1 MKRLKDNLKYILF
14 GLISMLFGTLVI
26 LFRES
31 WVYLL
36 LEMTQALL
44 IIKFFWEI
52 IIIWISYKKQGHILE
67 RILASSKILFI
78 IMIGVILTSYPTTI
92 TSIIVYFIGSYQI
105 IIGLIGLFSYSVI
118 SKDRVKVDR
127 SLLWIPLIHLV
138 FGISSFYSSSRISQ
152 TLLILGVYL
161 VFVGLTLLTDG
172 SRMVLARR
180 TTLNRLSSRI
190 RIPLPVFLE
199 AIIPNRS
206 IIRFNRELQQAEL
219 LGEGTLSDY
228 PLKYSDESLVHLLIQ
243 VGASG
248 FDKIGHVDVSYKG
261 KVYSYGNHDVDSHKL
276 FGAIGDGVLIEAD
289 EMKYL
294 AYLKSRHVTVFRY
307 GIVLSQA
314 EQNNFQVELGRLL
327 QQSTEWVITSEE
339 QRKSFMGR
347 VIQAAEGKGYKF
359 KEGRYKTYF
368 VLGTNCVLLA
378 DNLLGAN
385 GINIINLSG
394 ILSPGSYYDYFDKLF
409 QLNGS
414 NVISKTIIHPKLD
427 SNMTAYNL
435 D

>member
-14 GLISMLFGTLVI
+14 GIMSMLFGILLI

-31 WVYLL
+31 WVYFL
-36 LEMTQALL
+36 LEMTQVYL
-44 IIKFFWEI
+44 ILKFFGEMI
-52 IIIWISYKKQGHILE
+52 IVWISYKKQGHLLE
-67 RILASSKILFI
+67 RILASGKILFI
-78 IMIGVILTSYPTTI
+78 IMIGIILASYPTTV
-92 TSIIVYFIGSYQI
+92 TSIFVYLIGSYQF

-118 SKDRVKVDR
+118 SKGRVKVDR
-127 SLLWIPLIHLV
+127 SLLWIPLIHLL
-138 FGISSFYSSSRISQ
+138 FGISSFYSSSRISR
-152 TLLILGVYL
+152 TLLMLGIYL
-161 VFVGLTLLTDG
+161 VFVGLTFVTDG

-180 TTLNRLSSRI
+180 TVLNRLSSRI

-199 AIIPNRS
+199 AIIPNRF

-219 LGEGTLSDY
+219 LGEGTLTDHS
-228 PLKYSDESLVHLLIQ
+228 LNYSDDSLVHLLIQ

-248 FDKIGHVDVSYKG
+248 FDKIGHVDVSHKG

-276 FGAIGDGVLIEAD
+276 FGAIGEGVLIEAD
-289 EMKYL
+289 EAKYL

-314 EQNNFQVELGRLL
+314 EQKYFQAELDRLL
-327 QQSTEWVITSEE
+327 EQSKDWLITSDN

-347 VIQAAEGKGYKF
+347 VIQAAAGKGYKF
-359 KEGRYKTYF
+359 EEGRYKTYF
-368 VLGTNCVLLA
+368 VLGTNCVLLV
-378 DNLLGAN
+378 DSLLGAN

-409 QLNGS
+409 HLRGS

-427 SNMTAYNL
+427 SNLTTYNL

>member
-31 WVYLL
+31 WVYFL
-36 LEMTQALL
+36 LEMTQAFL
-44 IIKFFWEI
+44 IIKLFWEI
-52 IIIWISYKKQGHILE
+52 IIIWISYKKQGHIFE

-127 SLLWIPLIHLV
+127 SLLWIPLIHVV

-219 LGEGTLSDY
+219 LGEGILSDY

-368 VLGTNCVLLA
+368 VLGTNCVLLV

-409 QLNGS
+409 QLKGS
-414 NVISKTIIHPKLD
+414 KVISKTIIHPKLD
-427 SNMTAYNL
+427 SNMTTFNL